1 MDATYAGATG
11 SESGGYGESDEWK
24 RQARHE
30 WDVRDAM
37 AVSEDDAAGGES
49 SAGEDT
55 EGQDPDSPQAART
68 GDPAY
73 LFPTA
78 AALMLSAAF
87 VWRRMRS
94 GNRMER

>member
-1 MDATYAGATG
+1 MKKEAEEVGDPEEIPEETPGDTG
-11 SESGGYGESDEWK
+11 HKEDEITDEST
-24 RQARHE
+24 
-30 WDVRDAM
+30 
-37 AVSEDDAAGGES
+37 EDDAAGGES

-87 VWRRMRS
+87 VWR
-94 GNRMER
+94 